1 MKDYT
6 GYRKNC
12 TVYVALRIVTR
23 KMADKMDISGN
34 ELVPDTNIRT
44 LCDELD
50 VSRSR
55 AYQVEGMIEK
65 HLDELCRLRP
75 GRPANGK
82 IESYCDSN
90 DGQRPRDAAR
100 IEALEYRLQFPGSVV
115 QHRRRQDYS
124 PGFRRFILGRYD
136 HYVPTRLST
145 EEFAASTE
153 VPVDTLRNW
162 LQLDR
167 NELSEEKR
175 VGQTQHPDT
184 IIIPEDA
191 SGMVYLIVEL
201 YQNWHG
207 STRDFI
213 PYCAKALGLKPC
225 DVTRILRIL
234 KIIRPGTVKPPKYPG
249 STEKLSPGSMS
260 VIDGKEIA
268 IYLVGSDT
276 WTKKTVHVAADQA
289 TNTITGI
296 AASQN
301 ECAEKALEVFRET
314 VEFQGGKAPMKLL
327 HDCETCCG
335 DEEFRE
341 GQDGKAPE
349 GLLHDRKPCY
359 KDEEFREEVEKTT
372 MLVQATKGRGENKAV
387 IEGAFS
393 EFERQFGAIRLD
405 DSSRQKLLES
415 AVQETFRAFA
425 ASRNHAPRIEHEGQS
440 RIDVLRKSCPSR
452 EQQKADR
459 NFICRLKA
467 RHESEYP
474 TFQDLRSRALL
485 DEGFQRWSLTEKDPG
500 GHLRKHLSWCEPSA
514 VRRGFMLFSS
524 RMQRGVIKERYAH
537 RYLAKLIQ
545 SCQEEIDF
553 ERAEDELLRSC
564 ETEYEWW
571 LAHEEKAY
579 QEIVENGKDSLD
591 VCCQIAEMAAH
602 GSLPINGA
610 FWRDKL
616 RKEVERNRHH
626 AAGVRRFLRR
636 LYEAPQH
643 VRLGLITSVAEV
655 EYGLAA

>member
-12 TVYVALRIVTR
+12 TVYVALRIAAR

-65 HLDELCRLRP
+65 YLDELCCLRP
-75 GRPANGK
+75 GRPANG
-82 IESYCDSN
+82 ESESGCDSS
-90 DGQRPRDAAR
+90 DGQRPCDAAK
-100 IEALEYRLQFPGSVV
+100 IEVLEYRLQFPGAVV

-175 VGQTQHPDT
+175 ARQTQHPDT

-225 DVTRILRIL
+225 DVTRVLRIL
-234 KIIRPGTVKPPKYPG
+234 KIIRPGTEKPPKYPG

-268 IYLVGSDT
+268 IHLVGSDT

-301 ECAEKALEVFRET
+301 ECAEKALEVFRQT
-314 VEFQGGKAPMKLL
+314 VEFQGGKAPL
-327 HDCETCCG
+327 
-335 DEEFRE
+335 
-341 GQDGKAPE
+341 

-359 KDEEFREEVEKTT
+359 RDEEFREEVEKTT
-372 MLVQATKGRGENKAV
+372 TLVQATKGRGENKAV

-405 DSSRQKLLES
+405 DSSRHKLLES
-415 AVQETFRAFA
+415 AVQEVLRGFA
-425 ASRNHAPRIEHEGQS
+425 AARNHAPRTEHEGQS

-452 EQQKADR
+452 EQQERDR
-459 NFICRLKA
+459 NFILRLKA

-474 TFQDLRSRALL
+474 TFQDQRSRALL
-485 DEGFQRWSLTEKDPG
+485 DEGFQRWNLTEKDPG

-514 VRRGFMLFSS
+514 VRRGFTLFSS
-524 RMQRGVIKERYAH
+524 RMQRGVIDREYAH

-564 ETEYEWW
+564 KAEYEWW

-579 QEIVENGKDSLD
+579 QEIVKNGKDSLD
-591 VCCQIAEMAAH
+591 VCCRIAEMAAH
-602 GSLPINGA
+602 GSLPINAA

-626 AAGVRRFLRR
+626 AAEVRCFLRR